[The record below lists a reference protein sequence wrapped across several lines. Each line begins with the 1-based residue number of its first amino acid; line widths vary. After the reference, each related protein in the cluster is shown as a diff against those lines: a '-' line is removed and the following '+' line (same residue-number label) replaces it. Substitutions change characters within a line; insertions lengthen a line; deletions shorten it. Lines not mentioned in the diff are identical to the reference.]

1 MGERVVLIDGSALIF
16 RAYYA
21 IPSSFRTSQGLPTN
35 AIYGFATM
43 FRKLLSG
50 KRPRYGAVVFDPPGP
65 TIRAEKFPEYKAE
78 RPGMG
83 EDLFVQLEW
92 IDELVRKHG
101 FPVLRVPRYE
111 ADDVIGTLATQAVAA
126 GHEVVIVSG
135 DKDFAQLITDQVKMF
150 DPFKEG
156 SGVTYDPE
164 LVRKKWDVRP
174 EQFVDYLALLGDKVD
189 NVPGVPGIGK
199 KGASQLLEQYG
210 SLAEILA
217 NVDELKGRK
226 KSTLSEH
233 RELALL
239 SQDLV
244 TIVTDVPLAEAIP
257 PERGLEALALP
268 AEPDAAALD
277 AFYGELQFYSLL
289 TEGARDADADVGERD
304 YRKVAGPE
312 PLLEWIAQ
320 AQEQAQ
326 EQAQAS
332 PVVWEPCFEGLGD
345 EPGRLVGLAVC
356 PRPGESRYLP
366 LSGPHA
372 PPGLR
377 DEGLAACARWAP
389 LRDYLADPAQPK
401 AAHDA
406 KALWVGLARL
416 GVELAG
422 VALDTRLASFLLDPT
437 KLIPHRLNQVT
448 KEYLQRTVRDL
459 KGVVGSGK
467 KQLAWSEAPF
477 AEARD
482 HACHRAD
489 AVAELVPILR
499 AKLEESEQLA
509 FHREHDLALSWVLGR
524 MELAGILVDPAE
536 LQRLGEAFHTELAGY
551 EAQIHEHAGKTF
563 NVNSTKQLGAVL
575 FDELGLP
582 VIKRTKTG
590 YSTNQE
596 VLERLKDKHPI
607 AEQIL
612 QYRVLA
618 KLINTYTDVL
628 QRAADPDT
636 HRIHATFQQ
645 TTGATGR
652 LISTDPDLQRTPVR
666 GERGARIRRC
676 FVAPPGHQIVSA
688 DWSQIEL
695 RLMADASEDEN
706 LVAAFVEGRDV
717 HAFTA
722 GQLFGVDPD
731 AVTTSQRRV
740 GKTVNFATIYGQGAT
755 ALGQILEIPRKEAKR
770 YIEGFFATY
779 EGVRR
784 WLDETTERA
793 LETGYVTTR
802 LGRRRYIPEL
812 SSKNKMMRQA
822 GIRIAA
828 NTPLQG
834 SGADI
839 CKLAMLGLDRRL
851 REEGLAARIVLQ
863 IHDELLFETPQAEVE
878 RVSALAREV
887 MEGVAEL
894 AVPLVVDVGVGESWA
909 DAK

>member
-43 FRKLLSG
+43 FRKLLGG

-65 TIRAEKFPEYKAE
+65 TVRAEKYPEYKAE
-78 RPGMG
+78 RPRMG

-111 ADDVIGTLATQAVAA
+111 ADDVIGTLAKQAVEA

-164 LVRKKWDVRP
+164 LVRKKWGVRP
-174 EQFVDYLALLGDKVD
+174 EQFVDYLALVGDKVD

-210 SLAEILA
+210 SLSEILA
-217 NVDELKGRK
+217 HSDELKGRK
-226 KSTLSEH
+226 KTTLSEN

-244 TIVTDVPLAEAIP
+244 TIVTDVPLAEALP

-304 YRKVAGPE
+304 YRQVAGPE

-320 AQEQAQ
+320 AEGA
-326 EQAQAS
+326 
-332 PVVWEPCFEGLGD
+332 VVWEPCFEGLGD

-356 PRPGESRYLP
+356 PQVGESRYLP

-377 DEGLAACARWAP
+377 EEGLAACERWAP
-389 LRDYLADPAQPK
+389 LRVYLADAARPK

-422 VALDTRLASFLLDPT
+422 VEFDTRLASFLLDPT

-448 KEYLQRTVRDL
+448 KEYLQRTVREL

-467 KQLAWSEAPF
+467 KQVAWSEAPF
-477 AEARD
+477 EVARD

-489 AVAELVPILR
+489 AVAELVPILV

-524 MELAGILVDPAE
+524 MELAGILVDPDE
-536 LQRLGEAFHTELAGY
+536 LGRLGAAFHEELAGY
-551 EAQIHEHAGKTF
+551 EAKIHELAGKAF

-596 VLERLKDKHPI
+596 VLERLKSEHPI

-612 QYRVLA
+612 HYRALA

-628 QRAADPDT
+628 QRAADPST

-666 GERGARIRRC
+666 GERGVRIRRC
-676 FVAPPGHQIVSA
+676 FVAPPEHQIVSA

-695 RLMADASEDEN
+695 RLMADASGDEN

-722 GQLFGVDPD
+722 GQLFDVP
-731 AVTTSQRRV
+731 AEQVTSAQRRI

-793 LETGYVTTR
+793 LEEGYVTPR

-812 SSKNKMMRQA
+812 SSNNKMMRQA

-839 CKLAMLGLDRRL
+839 CKLAMLELDRRL
-851 REEGLAARIVLQ
+851 RAEQLAARMVLQ
-863 IHDELLFETPQAEVE
+863 IHDELLFETPLGEVE
-878 RVSALAREV
+878 RVSALAKEV
-887 MEGVAEL
+887 MEGVVEL
-894 AVPLVVDVGVGESWA
+894 KVPLVVDVGVGASWG